1 MKKYFLILMGIMLI
15 GIASAQGL
23 YYELEIQYD
32 SETVE
37 IGDVDVIFSHDLLE
51 NMVNEIYFKTYSLS
65 IIGDEVKKITF
76 GFTNKQVYDEID
88 RSSDSEEFV
97 SGGLEEL
104 ENGTFFVYAPY
115 DEKGKTII
123 IYDERGMEITQKEI
137 KSLSNVDGDNREKES
152 EQGNEEEQSEIAP
165 AEKVQSISDYFYWII
180 GFVLL
185 LLIGIVIY
193 LLQSRKKKR

>member
-1 MKKYFLILMGIMLI
+1 MLI